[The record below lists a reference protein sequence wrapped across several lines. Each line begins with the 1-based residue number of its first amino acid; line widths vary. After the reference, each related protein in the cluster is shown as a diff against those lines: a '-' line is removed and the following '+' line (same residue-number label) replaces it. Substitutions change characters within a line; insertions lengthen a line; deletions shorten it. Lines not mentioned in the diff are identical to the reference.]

1 MKSQRQL
8 DERKE
13 PLRDVAFQLLSR
25 FPTARWAP
33 IPLRLIVGSGIPSG
47 CKSTARRESSKTR
60 NCPDTGT
67 RYRKTSWPDFTTIV
81 GMSM

>member
-25 FPTARWAP
+25 FPIARWAP
-33 IPLRLIVGSGIPSG
+33 IPLRLIVGYGFMEHGFAKLARGSDAFAPSW
-47 CKSTARRESSKTR
+47 TR
-60 NCPDTGT
+60 
-67 RYRKTSWPDFTTIV
+67 
-81 GMSM
+81 